1 MRKKIKT
8 TLVYIASNIIYQ
20 LPPVLLLP
28 FLTRYLSQADYGIV
42 TLFTK
47 MAALLLP
54 ICTLGIKL
62 VTKKGFYWHNKDDF
76 KVFFTTALL
85 LPLISLPIVGI
96 VLWLLGDRI
105 TQWWGYPA
113 QWLWAIPVFV
123 ACRHA
128 FLLALDQFRALK
140 KPLRYALF
148 KNGAALLE
156 IGITV
161 LLITAYSMTYD
172 GRILGIIAAKMVFAM
187 AALIWLWAMG
197 QWRWGFNIDF
207 ARHIVAEGIGALP
220 ILTAGVAF
228 KLLDTFLVAYYLGN
242 DATGIY
248 GLALRVASA
257 VALVQTGVL
266 LATQPALM
274 EQLSKPKEDNVR
286 IKIAQ
291 YLLLEWLLFVAAAVV
306 LASVVIPIAFPYFID
321 AKFNNSLTL
330 LLPLSLGLVLL
341 GIAQSLSTFFVFFG
355 QYRLLNIGILVGLF
369 TLLVGT
375 AWAAPHYGLMGIAW
389 ASCVAYAV
397 PVVLQLYYLPRVYVL
412 PWGKALLGFVAL
424 MRSFIY
430 GQTR

>member
-62 VTKKGFYWHNKDDF
+62 VTKKGFYWHNKNDF
-76 KVFFTTALL
+76 SVFFTTALL
-85 LPLISLPIVGI
+85 LPFISLPIVGI
-96 VLWLLGDRI
+96 VLWLLEDKI

-113 QWLWAIPVFV
+113 QWLWAILVFV

-156 IGITV
+156 IGITI
-161 LLITAYSMTYD
+161 LLITTYNMTYD
-172 GRILGIIAAKMVFAM
+172 GRILGIIAAKMLFALL
-187 AALIWLWAMG
+187 ALLWLWTMG

-207 ARHIVAEGIGALP
+207 ARHIVAEGLYALP
-220 ILTAGVAF
+220 ILIAGVAF
-228 KLLDTFLVAYYLGN
+228 KLLDTFLVAYYLDN
-242 DATGIY
+242 AATGIY
-248 GLALRVASA
+248 GLALRIASA
-257 VALVQTGVL
+257 VALVQTGIL

-274 EQLSKPKEDNVR
+274 EHLSKPKEDNAP

-291 YLLLEWLLFVAAAVV
+291 YLLLEWLLFIVAAVV
-306 LASVVIPIAFPYFID
+306 LACVVIPIVFPYCID
-321 AKFNNSLTL
+321 AKFNNSIAL

-355 QYRLLNIGILVGLF
+355 QYRWLNIGILAGLS
-369 TLLVGT
+369 TLLVST
-375 AWAAPHYGLMGIAW
+375 AWAAPHYGLLGIAW

-397 PVVLQLYYLPRVYVL
+397 PVMWQLYYLPRVYTL
-412 PWGKALLGFVAL
+412 PWGKALRGFVTL

>member
-47 MAALLLP
+47 MTALLLP

-62 VTKKGFYWHNKDDF
+62 VTKKGFYWHNKNDF
-76 KVFFTTALL
+76 SIFFTTALL
-85 LPLISLPIVGI
+85 LPFISLPIVGI
-96 VLWLLGDRI
+96 ALWLMGDKI
-105 TQWWGYPA
+105 TQWWGYPV

-128 FLLALDQFRALK
+128 FLLGLDQFRALK
-140 KPLRYALF
+140 KPLQYALF

-161 LLITAYSMTYD
+161 LLITTYNMTYD
-172 GRILGIIAAKMVFAM
+172 GRILGIIAAKMLFALL
-187 AALIWLWAMG
+187 ALGWLWTMG
-197 QWRWGFNIDF
+197 QWRWGFNLDF
-207 ARHIVAEGIGALP
+207 ARHIAAEGLRALP
-220 ILTAGVAF
+220 ILVASVAF

-257 VALVQTGVL
+257 VALVQTGLL

-274 EQLSKPKEDNVR
+274 EQLSKPKENKTST
-286 IKIAQ
+286 KIAQ
-291 YLLLEWLLFVAAAVV
+291 YLLLEWLLFVFAAVV
-306 LASVVIPIAFPYFID
+306 LAWVVVPIIFPYYID
-321 AKFNNSLTL
+321 AKFNDAITL

-355 QYRLLNIGILVGLF
+355 QYRPLNIGILVGLL
-369 TLLVGT
+369 TLLVST
-375 AWAAPHYGLMGIAW
+375 AWAAPHYGLIGIAW
-389 ASCVAYAV
+389 ASCIAYAV
-397 PVVLQLYYLPRVYVL
+397 PVVFQLYYLPQIYAI
-412 PWGKALLGFVAL
+412 PWGKALHDFVTS
-424 MRSFIY
+424 MWSFIHKRT
-430 GQTR
+430 Q